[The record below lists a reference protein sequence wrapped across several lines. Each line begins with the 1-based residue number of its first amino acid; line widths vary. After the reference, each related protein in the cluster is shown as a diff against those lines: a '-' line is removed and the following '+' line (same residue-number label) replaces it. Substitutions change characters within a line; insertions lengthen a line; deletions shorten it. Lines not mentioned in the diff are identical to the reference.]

1 MDFNSYNNMN
11 VFRAPVANILPP
23 SSAEVIHRF
32 ERGRDLVRVTVP
44 STISSVALDPE
55 NRP

>member
-1 MDFNSYNNMN
+1 MN